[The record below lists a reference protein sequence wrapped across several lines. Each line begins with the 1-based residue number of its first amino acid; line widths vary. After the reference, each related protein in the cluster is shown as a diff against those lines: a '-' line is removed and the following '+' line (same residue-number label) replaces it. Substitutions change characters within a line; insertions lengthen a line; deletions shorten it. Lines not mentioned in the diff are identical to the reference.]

1 MNASNNVWAEMKV
14 DLMLKQLKASGF
26 FAEGIAEAK
35 HLQSTYGYVWD
46 VALKISCDYWCR

>member
-1 MNASNNVWAEMKV
+1 MNAANNVWAEKKV
-14 DLMLKQLKASGF
+14 DRMLKQLKASGF